1 MFTLVLNSLRRLPAL
16 AAIFALSMILMP
28 TASAKGT
35 HNFTFAAS
43 PDRLDFTLHNQ
54 TGYQIDQVYVSP
66 NNSDNWEED
75 VLGEDVLENDSS
87 VAITFNRQRQNF
99 WDLKVVFKGGREA
112 VWKRFNLSQLTDIF
126 ISFRNGK
133 AYSTTR
139 NGG

>member
-1 MFTLVLNSLRRLPAL
+1 MKTLVLNSLRRLPAL
-16 AAIFALSMILMP
+16 AAVFALLMILMP

-35 HNFTFAAS
+35 RNFTFAAS

-54 TGYQIDQVYVSP
+54 TGYQIDEVYVSP

-75 VLGEDVLENDSS
+75 VLGADVLANDSS
-87 VAITFNRQRQNF
+87 VAITFSRQRQTF